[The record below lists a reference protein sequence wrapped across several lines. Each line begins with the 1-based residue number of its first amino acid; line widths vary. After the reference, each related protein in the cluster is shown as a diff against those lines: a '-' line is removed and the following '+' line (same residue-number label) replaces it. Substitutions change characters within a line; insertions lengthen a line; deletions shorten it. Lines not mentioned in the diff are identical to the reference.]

1 MMSCF
6 DCLDSKIFLLATYN
20 AYNMFVKVIIGPGL
34 RREGERILVIKPGI
48 LRFKEPG
55 VFWVDSHLKR

>member
-1 MMSCF
+1 MES
-6 DCLDSKIFLLATYN
+6 LNSKIFLLATNN

>member
-1 MMSCF
+1 MKSLNLRRLPRF
-6 DCLDSKIFLLATYN
+6 KYISYSASK
-20 AYNMFVKVIIGPGL
+20 MFVKVIIGPGL